1 MKNSVSF
8 FLLFLFMFGFSCTGI
23 KMNVPLL
30 VGTFTKGSDEGL
42 YLYDFNKK
50 DGTLTQIS
58 KSDAGVS
65 PAYFCFPEKRDLI
78 YTINE
83 VSNYGGAEKS
93 GGLTT
98 LRYDKTSGKIEKIS
112 EMAVPNGG
120 PCYISISS
128 GDDFLFMANYSGGSA
143 VVIKLDEKGIP
154 VRITDTIF
162 YERSGDKVSHAHM
175 ISQDPQGKRI
185 YLTDLGLDRIMI
197 YDLDKSSGKLKPFI
211 SPAVNLPE
219 GSGPRHFI
227 FNDEGSKMYLINE
240 LNSTIMVLE
249 VNDIEGLKILQT
261 VNTVSEGFQGK
272 NYCADIH
279 IGKGGDFLYG
289 SNRGENSIVTFRIG
303 ITGLIELAGHTPCG
317 GDWPRN
323 FVIDNSGKYLLVGNQ
338 RSDNISVFEIDS
350 DTGLPQ
356 SCGDPIEVTAPA
368 CLKFP

>member
-1 MKNSVSF
+1 M
-8 FLLFLFMFGFSCTGI
+8 LGFSCTGI
-23 KMNVPLL
+23 KTKVPLL

-42 YLYDFNKK
+42 YLYDFNNRE
-50 DGTLTQIS
+50 GSLIQIS
-58 KSDAGVS
+58 GSEAGVS
-65 PAYFCFPEKRDLI
+65 PAFFCFPLTKNLI

-83 VSNYGGAEKS
+83 VDNYGGKENL

-98 LRYDKTSGKIEKIS
+98 LRYDRERGKIEKIN

-120 PCYISISS
+120 PCHISISS

-143 VVIKLDEKGIP
+143 AVIKLDERGIP
-154 VRITDTIF
+154 ERITDTIY
-162 YERSGDKVSHAHM
+162 YEKSGEKVSHAHM
-175 ISQDPQGKRI
+175 ILQDPQGKRI

-197 YDLDKSSGKLKPFI
+197 YVLDKSSGKLEPFRI
-211 SPAVNLPE
+211 PSVYLPA
-219 GSGPRHFI
+219 GSGPRHFV
-227 FNDEGSKMYLINE
+227 FNDDGSKMYLINE

-279 IGKGGDFLYG
+279 IGRGGNFLYG

-303 ITGLIELAGHTPCG
+303 SDGLIEPAGHTPCG

-323 FVIDNSGKYLLVGNQ
+323 FVIDKSGKYLLVGNQ
-338 RSDNISVFEIDS
+338 RSDNISVFNIDS
-350 DTGLPQ
+350 DTGLPKP
-356 SCGDPIEVTAPA
+356 CGGPIEVTAPA
-368 CLKFP
+368 CLLFP